1 MDFVQAAL
9 PRNPAQTDVRHDVRD
24 VEQAAGQKLL
34 GVQITRSRYLLQA
47 EHPAA
52 AFAAEPTGGEGNDQ
66 IPRN

>member
-1 MDFVQAAL
+1 VGFVQAAL
-9 PRNPAQTDVRHDVRD
+9 PKEPGSDRRTVTDVRD

-52 AFAAEPTGGEGNDQ
+52 AFAAAANLL
-66 IPRN
+66 